1 MAQRVKFGD
10 VRSESIQ
17 ETGQPLGSYMGTS
30 SREDPRNKS
39 YRAENSQTK
48 KEQKSSVEDSRY
60 NDRSQSS
67 SGDYERMTG
76 QEANELFFQWD

>member
-17 ETGQPLGSYMGTS
+17 ETGRPLGSYMGTS

-48 KEQKSSVEDSRY
+48 KNKRAQLKIAVTMIAH
-60 NDRSQSS
+60 NHLLAI
-67 SGDYERMTG
+67 T
-76 QEANELFFQWD
+76 NE